1 MKDSDKKGSVGRKLF
16 WILFILAFAITG
28 VTNFAID
35 QQFTWFRI
43 VGSALIFGG
52 SLLDALLFSKN
63 YRVIHS
69 VSVFTVLIIPF
80 FMVVERTVNNYFLD
94 APVYWLWP
102 IGIPIAV
109 TWIVYFWATIGTRK
123 ILHWN
128 MGSCLGMASLL
139 AIPAVLI
146 TNTIA
151 NQTTVYNVIEM
162 SFITIL
168 TLLSCGGLGLIAGLF
183 MRKRK
188 LLQLVLPNL
197 RPAHG

>member
-35 QQFTWFRI
+35 QQFTLFRI

-94 APVYWLWP
+94 AP
-102 IGIPIAV
+102 
-109 TWIVYFWATIGTRK
+109 
-123 ILHWN
+123 
-128 MGSCLGMASLL
+128 
-139 AIPAVLI
+139 
-146 TNTIA
+146 
-151 NQTTVYNVIEM
+151 
-162 SFITIL
+162 
-168 TLLSCGGLGLIAGLF
+168 
-183 MRKRK
+183 
-188 LLQLVLPNL
+188 
-197 RPAHG
+197 

>member
-1 MKDSDKKGSVGRKLF
+1 MKDSDTKGNVGRKLF

-63 YRVIHS
+63 YRIIHS

-80 FMVVERTVNNYFLD
+80 FMVVKRTVNNYFLD

-188 LLQLVLPNL
+188 
-197 RPAHG
+197 H

>member
-1 MKDSDKKGSVGRKLF
+1 
-16 WILFILAFAITG
+16 
-28 VTNFAID
+28 
-35 QQFTWFRI
+35 
-43 VGSALIFGG
+43 
-52 SLLDALLFSKN
+52 
-63 YRVIHS
+63 
-69 VSVFTVLIIPF
+69 
-80 FMVVERTVNNYFLD
+80 MVVERTVNNYFLD
-94 APVYWLWP
+94 APVYWLGP

-109 TWIVYFWATIGTRK
+109 TWIVYFWVSIGTRK

-188 LLQLVLPNL
+188 
-197 RPAHG
+197 H

>member
-1 MKDSDKKGSVGRKLF
+1 M
-16 WILFILAFAITG
+16 
-28 VTNFAID
+28 
-35 QQFTWFRI
+35 
-43 VGSALIFGG
+43 
-52 SLLDALLFSKN
+52 DALLFSKN
-63 YRVIHS
+63 YRIIHS

-188 LLQLVLPNL
+188 
-197 RPAHG
+197 H